1 MNLPTSFYD
10 SEEQFLSESFLN
22 NGFVKGGVFSPLLL
36 DKVRELIVGLA
47 AEYLGHAVI
56 RDPADFLN
64 NIHAL
69 ISPHEV
75 NELCV
80 AITKKMNQ
88 QNWLRPVFY
97 QLASNALNMVAGNE
111 LAMQMQI
118 NLSVLLPGDEN
129 TLVPVHADVW
139 SGDAPFEVTAWL
151 PLVDCQRTKSIF
163 LLPPEPSRGLRHEFA
178 EFGKKSDE
186 DVFKKIE
193 KAVQW
198 MDVDYGEFLLFNQNL
213 PHGYRIN
220 NEGKTGWALSC
231 RFKSVFSPYADNR
244 LGEFFEPIT
253 LRAATRVG
261 MNYQLAGELND

>member
-22 NGFVKGGVFSPLLL
+22 NGYVKNSVFSPLLL

-47 AEYLGHAVI
+47 AEYIGHAVI

-69 ISPHEV
+69 ISPQEL
-75 NELCV
+75 NELRSS
-80 AITKKMNQ
+80 ITKKMNQ
-88 QNWLRPVFY
+88 EKWLRPVFY

-118 NLSVLLPGDEN
+118 DLSIQLPGDEN
-129 TLVPVHADVW
+129 IVSPVHAEAW
-139 SGDAPFEVTAWL
+139 SGDSPFEVAAWL
-151 PLVDCQRTKSIF
+151 PLVDCQRTKSLF
-163 LLPPEPSRGLRHEFA
+163 LLPPAASQTIRSECGGST
-178 EFGKKSDE
+178 GKGCD
-186 DVFKKIE
+186 DVFKRIE
-193 KAVQW
+193 RDVQW

-213 PHGYRIN
+213 PHGNRIN

-231 RFKSVFSPYADNR
+231 RFKSVFSPYAHNR
-244 LGEFFEPIT
+244 LGEYYEPIT
-253 LRAATRVG
+253 LRAATRIG
-261 MNYQLAGELND
+261 MSHQISGEIHD